1 MSIWKLHDQ
10 RWSGLAGTNASK
22 TMHAFLIETFGKEYS
37 KLSPSLR
44 DTYPFVLVRD
54 FGLAPWQRRFLNP
67 EPEELYRFQFGP
79 RSWSERILTH
89 EHYTIPE
96 EHPHYAQ
103 DAIRLA
109 MSLKMAGWEKLAGQ
123 MIAPKPPIKLVSL
136 SSPLEPDLRHL
147 QVVLCWQADGRY
159 LVIHDRK
166 SATAIALT
174 WDADSLHVMGE
185 VSIRRLEALE
195 RTAFEAVV
203 VPRDDELI
211 EHKQGARAGQMDEMM
226 EAIQWR
232 YETKLD
238 NKFDAILLEACDRM
252 EEIEGELGIAY
263 ARHRFNDG
271 CGDDN
276 WLAVRCDNFA
286 WENGNYFARDAQSLR
301 SAPKDV
307 HLLLGLLVHLE
318 ASGLSSAFNAC
329 YGYAPEDLDVI
340 GVFRQEGRYYFAC
353 CSSNGDCGPVYSID
367 TKTGTTELF
376 GFADR
381 YDWNFNTR
389 SRAGGAVPAQ
399 SVLEIV
405 TIDEVIRRVRTGEI
419 GYDGPPQG
427 VDVPWHWYLPPA
439 PTA

>member
-1 MSIWKLHDQ
+1 
-10 RWSGLAGTNASK
+10 
-22 TMHAFLIETFGKEYS
+22 MHAFLIETFGNEND

-44 DTYPFVLVRD
+44 HQKPFVLARD
-54 FGLAPWQRRFLNP
+54 FGLTPWQRSFINVD
-67 EPEELYRFQFGP
+67 PEELYRFQLGP
-79 RSWSERILTH
+79 RIWSGHI
-89 EHYTIPE
+89 YTYEDYRIPE
-96 EHPHYAQ
+96 EQPSYAQ
-103 DAIRLA
+103 DAERLA
-109 MSLKMAGWEKLAGQ
+109 MRLKMAGWEKLADQ

-159 LVIHDRK
+159 LVIHDRR

-174 WDADSLHVMGE
+174 WDGDSLHVMGE
-185 VSIRRLEALE
+185 ASTKRLEALE
-195 RTAFEAVV
+195 RTACEAVV
-203 VPRDDELI
+203 VPRDDDLI
-211 EHKQGARAGQMDEMM
+211 EHKQGARAGQMDELRQ
-226 EAIQWR
+226 AIVWH

-238 NKFDAILLEACDRM
+238 DKFDALLLEACDRM

-276 WLAVRCDNFA
+276 WLAVRCGNFA
-286 WENGNYFARDAQSLR
+286 WENGAYFARGAQSLR

-307 HLLLGLLVHLE
+307 HILLGLLVHLE

-329 YGYAPEDLDVI
+329 YGHDLDVQDVI
-340 GVFRQEGRYYFAC
+340 GLFRQEGRYYFAC
-353 CSSNGDCGPVYSID
+353 CNSQGECGPVYSINA
-367 TKTGTTELF
+367 KTGTTELF
-376 GFADR
+376 GFTDR

-405 TIDEVIRRVRTGEI
+405 TIEEVIRRVETGEF
-419 GYDGPPQG
+419 GYEGPPHG
-427 VDVPWHWYLPPA
+427 MAVPWAWYLPPA
-439 PTA
+439 PDA